1 MKVINLYGGPGS
13 GKSTTAAG
21 LFSLMKIEGQRVE
34 LVTEFARDEINSG
47 NAHRLQNQD
56 WIFAHQHHR
65 IERLKDNGLDYVITD
80 SPLLLMLVYAEN
92 VWIDK
97 PYLNSFKQFVYD
109 VDQTYTSYNFFMQRA
124 DQSESELE
132 DDLGRIHTLEQ
143 SKKIDN
149 QILTMLKYHNI
160 IYKQFVVGLDTIEK
174 IYSDINRTYNEYNK
188 YTTRQK
194 PSGLS
199 INKYSLRG
207 H

>member
-65 IERLKDNGLDYVITD
+65 IDFSYSG
-80 SPLLLMLVYAEN
+80 
-92 VWIDK
+92 
-97 PYLNSFKQFVYD
+97 
-109 VDQTYTSYNFFMQRA
+109 QTY
-124 DQSESELE
+124 
-132 DDLGRIHTLEQ
+132 
-143 SKKIDN
+143 
-149 QILTMLKYHNI
+149 
-160 IYKQFVVGLDTIEK
+160 LD
-174 IYSDINRTYNEYNK
+174 EYGMHF
-188 YTTRQK
+188 YFA
-194 PSGLS
+194 
-199 INKYSLRG
+199 